1 MGNIPSSGGSSI
13 DLSQVQMVI
22 AKLQSELKFKA
33 NQSDVDS
40 LKDAVG
46 TKADKSQMKKEIN
59 RLDALIEQMRQE
71 MSGFNDKN
79 SAMSKEI
86 DRIGQFVEM
95 LSKTMQSIRNQPT
108 AAPVQQSGVDEGV
121 IRDILNRLEALENGV
136 RSLDS

>member
-46 TKADKSQMKKEIN
+46 TKADKSQMK
-59 RLDALIEQMRQE
+59 
-71 MSGFNDKN
+71 N

-95 LSKTMQSIRNQPT
+95 LSKTMQTIRNQPT

>member
-46 TKADKSQMKKEIN
+46 TKAYKSQMKKEIN
-59 RLDALIEQMRQE
+59 RLDALIEQMRHE

-95 LSKTMQSIRNQPT
+95 LSKTMQTIRNQPT